1 MLSEIKNDLLSLRR
15 NSFRLF
21 TQHFL
26 HVEGKVLFFFSL
38 LGQWYSLCSCVFFL
52 KNLFYFLIFKINFE
66 TIIRHMHGNQNVR
79 QIKKNTLEFPD
90 LQLLNFWTEDIFTF
104 QLPLGSQ
111 MGSIIY

>member
-1 MLSEIKNDLLSLRR
+1 
-15 NSFRLF
+15 
-21 TQHFL
+21 
-26 HVEGKVLFFFSL
+26 
-38 LGQWYSLCSCVFFL
+38 
-52 KNLFYFLIFKINFE
+52 
-66 TIIRHMHGNQNVR
+66 MHGNQNVR